1 MKIVLYSKE
10 KCCLCDEAKA
20 ILRELQVEWEEVD
33 IYKNEQW
40 LERYHL
46 MIPVIEIDGEM
57 VAYGRIHKDVI
68 RKRLQQIQSS

>member
-1 MKIVLYSKE
+1 MKIVVYSKE
-10 KCCLCDEAKA
+10 NCCLCDEAKA

-40 LERYHL
+40 LERYQL

-68 RKRLQQIQSS
+68 RKRLQQQRSS

>member
-10 KCCLCDEAKA
+10 NCCLCDEEKD

-40 LERYHL
+40 LERYQL
-46 MIPVIEIDGEM
+46 MIPVIEIDGEI

-68 RKRLQQIQSS
+68 RKRLQQIRSS

>member
-1 MKIVLYSKE
+1 MKIVVYSKE
-10 KCCLCDEAKA
+10 NCCLCDEAKA

-40 LERYHL
+40 LERYQL
-46 MIPVIEIDGEM
+46 MIPVIEIDGEI

-68 RKRLQQIQSS
+68 RKRLQQK

>member
-1 MKIVLYSKE
+1 MKVVVYSKE
-10 KCCLCDEAKA
+10 NCCLCDEAKA

-40 LERYHL
+40 LERYQL
-46 MIPVIEIDGEM
+46 MIPVIEIDGEI

-68 RKRLQQIQSS
+68 RKRLQQK

>member
-10 KCCLCDEAKA
+10 NCCLCDEAKD
-20 ILRELQVEWEEVD
+20 ILRELQIEWEEVD
-33 IYKNEQW
+33 IYKDERL

-46 MIPVIEIDGEM
+46 MIPVIEMNGDI

-68 RKRLQQIQSS
+68 RKRLQQIRSS

>member
-10 KCCLCDEAKA
+10 NCCLCDEAKD

-40 LERYHL
+40 LERYQL
-46 MIPVIEIDGEM
+46 MIPVIEIDGEI

-68 RKRLQQIQSS
+68 KKRLQQIRSS

>member
-10 KCCLCDEAKA
+10 NCCLCDEAKA

-40 LERYHL
+40 LERYQL

>member
-1 MKIVLYSKE
+1 MKIVVYSKE
-10 KCCLCDEAKA
+10 NCCLCDEAKD

-40 LERYHL
+40 LERYQL
-46 MIPVIEIDGEM
+46 MIPVIEIDGEI

-68 RKRLQQIQSS
+68 RKRLQQIRSS

>member
-10 KCCLCDEAKA
+10 NCCLCDEAKA

-40 LERYHL
+40 LERYQL
-46 MIPVIEIDGEM
+46 MIPVIEIDGEI

-68 RKRLQQIQSS
+68 RKRLQQIRSG

>member
-1 MKIVLYSKE
+1 MKIVVYSKE
-10 KCCLCDEAKA
+10 NCCLCDEVKD

-40 LERYHL
+40 LERYQL

-68 RKRLQQIQSS
+68 RKRLQKIQSS